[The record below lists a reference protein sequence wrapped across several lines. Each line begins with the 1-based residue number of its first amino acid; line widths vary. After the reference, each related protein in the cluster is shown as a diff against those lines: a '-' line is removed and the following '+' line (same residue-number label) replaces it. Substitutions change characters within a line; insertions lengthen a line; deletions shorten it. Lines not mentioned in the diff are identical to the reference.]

1 MTPFSST
8 SVPNERM
15 VLYAVAYIAVMLV
28 LALRQFSRRDL

>member
-8 SVPNERM
+8 SVPNEIM
-15 VLYAVAYIAVMLV
+15 ILYALAYVAVMLV